1 MHTSLN
7 LKDFQWPGSV
17 AWSGELET
25 ALRQAEPIIEW
36 RTFLI
41 LSPALRVRGPCRGS
55 SRRYQSIDM
64 GAFSTVDGFYVHL
77 RHVLHS
83 GYFGH
88 LDTMHTN
95 SKSMPTGT
103 RSAAYTHLLVVVI
116 SGFSRDHG
124 VQRMS
129 TLPTY
134 SHILTEYPIL
144 RTSIGIVPM
153 READQLSA
161 TCQQWS
167 RAKQAC
173 HQDPDIYY
181 SYSRARSCT

>member
-64 GAFSTVDGFYVHL
+64 G
-77 RHVLHS
+77 
-83 GYFGH
+83 YFGH

-95 SKSMPTGT
+95 S
-103 RSAAYTHLLVVVI
+103 
-116 SGFSRDHG
+116 FSRDHG